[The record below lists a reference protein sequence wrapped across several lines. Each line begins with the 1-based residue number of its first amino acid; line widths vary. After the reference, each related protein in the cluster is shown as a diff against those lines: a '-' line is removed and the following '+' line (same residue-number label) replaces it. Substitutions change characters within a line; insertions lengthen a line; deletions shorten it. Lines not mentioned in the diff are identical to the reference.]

1 MPLRLWKLIQNEV
14 ISRHAVSIRTPLF
27 TFEHPQ
33 DDIPVVCAC
42 SVEADC
48 VIRLDGEG
56 QRQGI
61 DLAEGTMVPLCG
73 HLWYCSQSWP
83 DILLNLL
90 N

>member
-1 MPLRLWKLIQNEV
+1 MKSSSAGEQLPPSCLC
-14 ISRHAVSIRTPLF
+14 AVQI

-33 DDIPVVCAC
+33 DDVPVVHAG

-48 VIRLDGEG
+48 VVGLDGEG

-61 DLAEGTMVPLCG
+61 DLAEGPMVPLCG
-73 HLWYCSQSWP
+73 RRWYCSPCWL
-83 DILLNLL
+83 DVLLNLL